1 MRRILWGRSTSSN
14 VMKVIWL
21 LEELKLPYERMDVGG
36 PFGKTNTP
44 EYRTMNP
51 TGLVPT
57 WQENG
62 FSLWESNA
70 ILRYL
75 CVAHAPD
82 SALFPREPRRR
93 ADIDRW
99 MDAQQTVLNRPQ
111 GVLFV
116 GLIRTP
122 PEKRDQAAI
131 TQAIGEAA
139 GAWGLI
145 GAELGKHPFICGDT
159 LTLADMC
166 WGVHVHRWLNMDFE
180 RPEVANLAGWYE
192 RLMQRPVYRTHIAR
206 EIV

>member
-21 LEELKLPYERMDVGG
+21 LEELHLPYERMDVGG

-44 EYRTMNP
+44 EYRAMNP

-57 WQENG
+57 WEEDG

-75 CVAHAPD
+75 CAAHAPD
-82 SALFPREPRRR
+82 SALFPRAPRRR

-111 GVLFV
+111 GVLFI

-139 GAWGLI
+139 SAWGLI

-166 WGVHVHRWLNMDFE
+166 WGVHV
-180 RPEVANLAGWYE
+180 
-192 RLMQRPVYRTHIAR
+192 
-206 EIV
+206 